1 MAMTRLRRSLGRFA
15 VAWLL
20 VQSAALAAGPA
31 ITAITTEDPLECTC
45 AHGNHTFCPMHH
57 KSAPSPTRCQMRSA
71 DASDTAVLS
80 SLFGSVGVVS
90 SSPVAVSAPEPRVT
104 FVVEAVKATAA
115 RPASPD
121 PPPPR
126 A

>member
-1 MAMTRLRRSLGRFA
+1 MTRLRRSLGRLA

-31 ITAITTEDPLECTC
+31 IVAITAEDPLECTC
-45 AHGNHTFCPMHH
+45 AHGGHTYCPMHH
-57 KSAPSPTRCQMRSA
+57 KSAPSSTRCQMSSSGNG
-71 DASDTAVLS
+71 DAAVLS
-80 SLFGSVGVVS
+80 SLFTPVGVL
-90 SSPVAVSAPEPRVT
+90 SSPVVVCAPQPRITIVAADVT
-104 FVVEAVKATAA
+104 RTSA